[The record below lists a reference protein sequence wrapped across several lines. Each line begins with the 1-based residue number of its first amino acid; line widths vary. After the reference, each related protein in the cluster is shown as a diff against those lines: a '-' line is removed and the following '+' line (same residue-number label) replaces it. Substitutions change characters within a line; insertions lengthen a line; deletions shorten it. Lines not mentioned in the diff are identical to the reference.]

1 MSVWLNHPNT
11 LPMQCQQAFP
21 DAYTII
27 QIACWK
33 NRGRNSS
40 KNYFSGT
47 VWQHLELISNNILM
61 AFSMVNFHQEMFYP
75 FKIKW
80 IKSSFTIEWE

>member
-1 MSVWLNHPNT
+1 MFKLIPET
-11 LPMQCQQAFP
+11 LQTQCQQAFP

-27 QIACWK
+27 QMAYPK
-33 NRGRNSS
+33 NRVRNSS

-47 VWQHLELISNNILM
+47 VWHRLELISNNIFM